1 MICLTVESFLTI
13 KRYENGHVTITNQS
27 WSQDFKAG
35 AVKKVCFQYS
45 GNLDGFIT
53 CMQNDAPIIAS
64 VNNLNHWGNG
74 GQIEIILENTGETLT
89 DGWNSELTI
98 NLNGKLAATW
108 GDGFVSSYEN
118 GEIVIEN
125 QNWVKGFENG
135 TTKSVWLQYNG
146 VLPIEISDIVV
157 K

>member
-53 CMQNDAPIIAS
+53 CMQNDSPIIAS

-108 GDGFVSSYEN
+108 GDGFVSSYDEARF
-118 GEIVIEN
+118 
-125 QNWVKGFENG
+125 WA
-135 TTKSVWLQYNG
+135 TTVAMSGGL
-146 VLPIEISDIVV
+146 VLHNEGLDCVSSERRQLFIKLP
-157 K
+157 